1 MEGTFVKRDFHYYY
15 RIALITLTAL
25 YVGELLLSRITNVP
39 DLVLN
44 LTALGLGATL
54 TAYLTTATYDYISR
68 TTQTR
73 EWKRQVQMTTWRDIY
88 LPIYQRLVS
97 DVYPLERYDTVGYEL
112 WDSRDFSE
120 KETLLEVVNPA
131 FLEKVK
137 SHLNLH
143 DGYRKAHREFDND
156 VQGLCDAYHQNLFP
170 GNPVDPLNV
179 ILYTNRLFLAGRAP
193 LIPENDKKSYA
204 SAYNTLKKN
213 HPDLAEDPST
223 TIDILKDKVQ
233 ASPKTHIF
241 LHTHSLYVES
251 TKDLL
256 EATKEVIQKP
266 YQL

>member
-1 MEGTFVKRDFHYYY
+1 MEEKSRHAFHIYYFVGITVLILVFAVEV
-15 RIALITLTAL
+15 IASAYIDVHDLVLSLTAL
-25 YVGELLLSRITNVP
+25 
-39 DLVLN
+39 
-44 LTALGLGATL
+44 ALGATL
-54 TAYLTTATYDYISR
+54 AAYLTTATYDHISR
-68 TTQTR
+68 STQER
-73 EWKRQVQMTTWRDIY
+73 EWKREIQMTTWRTIY

-97 DVYPLERYDTVGYEL
+97 DLYPLERYGNVGYEL

-120 KETLLEVVNPA
+120 KETLLEVVNPR
-131 FLEKVK
+131 FLGKVK
-137 SHLNLH
+137 NHLSLH
-143 DGYRKAHREFDND
+143 DEYLKAHREFDND

-170 GNPVDPLNV
+170 GDPVDPLNSM
-179 ILYTNRLFLAGRAP
+179 LYTNRLFLAGRAT

-241 LHTHSLYVES
+241 LHIHSLYLES

>member
-1 MEGTFVKRDFHYYY
+1 MRIRLVLIQLMQSVKM
-15 RIALITLTAL
+15 
-25 YVGELLLSRITNVP
+25 LLLLLLMGFLWLLRF
-39 DLVLN
+39 
-44 LTALGLGATL
+44 
-54 TAYLTTATYDYISR
+54 
-68 TTQTR
+68 
-73 EWKRQVQMTTWRDIY
+73 Y

-97 DVYPLERYDTVGYEL
+97 DLYPLEHYDTVGYEL

-137 SHLNLH
+137 NHINLH

-156 VQGLCDAYHQNLFP
+156 VQGLFDAYHQNLFP
-170 GNPVDPLNV
+170 GNHVDPLNV
-179 ILYTNRLFLAGRAP
+179 ILYVNRLFLAGRAT

-241 LHTHSLYVES
+241 LHIHSLYLDS
-251 TKDLL
+251 SKDLL
-256 EATKEVIQKP
+256 EATKEIIQKP